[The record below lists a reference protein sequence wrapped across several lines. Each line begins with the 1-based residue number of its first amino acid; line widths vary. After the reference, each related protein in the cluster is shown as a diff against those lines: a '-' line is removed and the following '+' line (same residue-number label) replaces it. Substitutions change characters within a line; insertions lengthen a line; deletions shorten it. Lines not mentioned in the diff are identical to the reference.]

1 MRVDSLLPL
10 FVSFGGPLPRS
21 SSSSTHLELNSGGR
35 SPSNSRF
42 DENSRPDPVIR
53 AVKERQ
59 YGRRPR
65 SERVLGSQRFKKGT
79 DRYESVKTTLEV
91 S

>member
-21 SSSSTHLELNSGGR
+21 SSSSTHLELNSGGS

-53 AVKERQ
+53 AVKE
-59 YGRRPR
+59 
-65 SERVLGSQRFKKGT
+65 ERGGERDSMDAVRAGLGI
-79 DRYESVKTTLEV
+79 TTF
-91 S
+91 